1 MKKLF
6 LYIVLCL
13 PCLLTTATA
22 ASTLDTFLQTL
33 AAHTL
38 HSDFVIT
45 ISEGAS
51 QPMNYPGTITMR
63 GDRFTLEMF
72 DMEASYDGKTLYV
85 YSATPDELTL
95 STPTDQELMEA
106 NPFLYAQALS
116 KVCTITEQ
124 TTAPQALTITLTPN
138 AQSAGIQRFTLTLS
152 RRCGLPAAPQ
162 CATAGDAMQLPR
174 TACGEGDSGRVSD
187 GDAGVSPE
195 VNKSGQALSAKSL
208 WLPQQITIKEGK
220 QLTTLRLT
228 NPTYTTDIPSFTIT
242 KPDAFLNDLR

>member
-1 MKKLF
+1 MVSKSKIIAFLF
-6 LYIVLCL
+6 LFL

-22 ASTLDTFLQTL
+22 TNLDTFLQTL
-33 AAHTL
+33 ADNTL
-38 HSDFVIT
+38 HADFVIT

-63 GDRFTLEMF
+63 GDRFMLEMF
-72 DMEASYDGKTLYV
+72 DMEAAYDGKTLYV
-85 YSATPDELTL
+85 YSATTDELTL
-95 STPTDQELMEA
+95 STPTEQELMEA

-124 TTAPQALTITLTPN
+124 TAAPQALTITLTPN
-138 AQSAGIQRFTLTLS
+138 DQSAGIQRFTLRIEKETM
-152 RRCGLPAAPQ
+152 LPSSI
-162 CATAGDAMQLPR
+162 
-174 TACGEGDSGRVSD
+174 E
-187 GDAGVSPE
+187 
-195 VNKSGQALSAKSL
+195 
-208 WLPQQITIKEGK
+208 IKEGK

>member
-22 ASTLDTFLQTL
+22 ATTLDTFLQTL
-33 AAHTL
+33 ADHTL

-63 GDRFTLEMF
+63 GDRFSLEMF
-72 DMEASYDGKTLYV
+72 DMEAAYDGKTLYV
-85 YSATPDELTL
+85 YSATTDELTL
-95 STPTDQELMEA
+95 STPTEQELMEA

-124 TTAPQALTITLTPN
+124 PTAQQALTITLTPKD
-138 AQSAGIQRFTLTLS
+138 QSAGIQRFTLTLS
-152 RRCGLPAAPQ
+152 RRCGLQATPQ
-162 CATAGDAMQLPR
+162 CATAGGA
-174 TACGEGDSGRVSD
+174 S
-187 GDAGVSPE
+187 VSPA
-195 VNKSGQALSAKSL
+195 VNKSEQTLTAQSL

-228 NPTYTTDIPSFTIT
+228 NPTYTADIPSFTIT

>member
-1 MKKLF
+1 MVSKSKIIAFLF
-6 LYIVLCL
+6 LYL

-22 ASTLDTFLQTL
+22 ATTLDTFLQTL
-33 AAHTL
+33 ADHTL

-63 GDRFTLEMF
+63 GDRFMLEMF
-72 DMEASYDGKTLYV
+72 DMEAAYDGKTLYV
-85 YSATPDELTL
+85 YSATTDELTL
-95 STPTDQELMEA
+95 STPTEQELMEA

-124 TTAPQALTITLTPN
+124 TTALQALTIILTPN
-138 AQSAGIQRFTLTLS
+138 DQSVGIQRFTLRIEKETM
-152 RRCGLPAAPQ
+152 LPSSI
-162 CATAGDAMQLPR
+162 
-174 TACGEGDSGRVSD
+174 E
-187 GDAGVSPE
+187 
-195 VNKSGQALSAKSL
+195 
-208 WLPQQITIKEGK
+208 IKEGK